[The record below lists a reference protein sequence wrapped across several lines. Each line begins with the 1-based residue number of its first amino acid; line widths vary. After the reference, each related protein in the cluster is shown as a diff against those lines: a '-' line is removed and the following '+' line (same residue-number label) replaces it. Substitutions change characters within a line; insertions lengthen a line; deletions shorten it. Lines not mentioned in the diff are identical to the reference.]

1 MRKLA
6 LLIAAP
12 LFLAACSGQ
21 AGSAPGGTT
30 AQGKGSE
37 VGMPVPAPA
46 VDAAAGYG
54 GAASAPNA
62 GIPTVVVSGDRNLIL
77 TAKIDMR
84 SKDPWATSDRAQ
96 AIATGLG
103 GDVLNLSQ
111 TGTADTRSATL
122 TIRVPSSRFGD
133 ALQQLKSLEGE
144 VQTSGVSAQD
154 VTDQFIDLQAR
165 LTAKQAEE
173 QRYIAILN
181 RANTID
187 EILKVDASLGNVR
200 TQIEQ
205 LTAQINS
212 IKQRTDFS
220 TISMSISTLS
230 ALPGDTTTKVWDP
243 AKTVGR
249 ALAALGAMMQVFAD
263 ALIWLIVFGVEG
275 ALVYAVWRYRA
286 SRHVAGEAATF
297 ENNRRLE
304 IAWTAAPALILAV
317 VFVLTLG
324 AMAEINGAG
333 VAPAMRIT
341 AIGHQWWWEFSYG
354 GIRTANELHIPVDT
368 PVDLEVTSVDVIH
381 SFWVPELGPK
391 MDMLPGKTNRLRLFT
406 RRAGSYDGQCA
417 EFCGVEHAWMR
428 IRVIAETQTGFDQ
441 WLSGQTLPAPTQG
454 GAGERVFLSNICV
467 SCHTIRGTAAAG
479 TAGADPTPLRGRATI
494 GAGVIP
500 SDVARM
506 RAWLTDPQRY
516 QPGSLM
522 PRVPLAEA
530 DLDALAAYLVS
541 LK

>member
-54 GAASAPNA
+54 GAASAPKQ

-263 ALIWLIVFGVEG
+263 AVIWLVVFGWLPLLAFAAVIFA
-275 ALVYAVWRYRA
+275 ALMRRPAAPTAPSPLTSDTPLSPIPLRPLPRA
-286 SRHVAGEAATF
+286 S
-297 ENNRRLE
+297 
-304 IAWTAAPALILAV
+304 IAV
-317 VFVLTLG
+317 
-324 AMAEINGAG
+324 
-333 VAPAMRIT
+333 
-341 AIGHQWWWEFSYG
+341 
-354 GIRTANELHIPVDT
+354 
-368 PVDLEVTSVDVIH
+368 
-381 SFWVPELGPK
+381 
-391 MDMLPGKTNRLRLFT
+391 
-406 RRAGSYDGQCA
+406 
-417 EFCGVEHAWMR
+417 
-428 IRVIAETQTGFDQ
+428 
-441 WLSGQTLPAPTQG
+441 
-454 GAGERVFLSNICV
+454 
-467 SCHTIRGTAAAG
+467 
-479 TAGADPTPLRGRATI
+479 
-494 GAGVIP
+494 
-500 SDVARM
+500 
-506 RAWLTDPQRY
+506 
-516 QPGSLM
+516 
-522 PRVPLAEA
+522 
-530 DLDALAAYLVS
+530 
-541 LK
+541 

>member
-12 LFLAACSGQ
+12 LLLVAACTQ
-21 AGSAPGGTT
+21 SAPSATT
-30 AQGKGSE
+30 AQGRGSE
-37 VGMPVPAPA
+37 VGAPAPGA
-46 VDAAAGYG
+46 VDSVSGFSG
-54 GAASAPNA
+54 NAASAPDK

-96 AIATGLG
+96 AIASGLG

-111 TGTADTRSATL
+111 SGTADTRSASL

-154 VTDQFIDLQAR
+154 VTDQFVDLQAR

-173 QRYIAILN
+173 QRYLAILA

-230 ALPGDTTTKVWDP
+230 ALPGDTTSKVWDP
-243 AKTVGR
+243 TKTVGR

-263 ALIWLIVFGVEG
+263 VVIWLVVFGWLPLL
-275 ALVYAVWRYRA
+275 AFAV
-286 SRHVAGEAATF
+286 
-297 ENNRRLE
+297 
-304 IAWTAAPALILAV
+304 LIFA
-317 VFVLTLG
+317 
-324 AMAEINGAG
+324 
-333 VAPAMRIT
+333 
-341 AIGHQWWWEFSYG
+341 
-354 GIRTANELHIPVDT
+354 
-368 PVDLEVTSVDVIH
+368 
-381 SFWVPELGPK
+381 
-391 MDMLPGKTNRLRLFT
+391 
-406 RRAGSYDGQCA
+406 
-417 EFCGVEHAWMR
+417 
-428 IRVIAETQTGFDQ
+428 
-441 WLSGQTLPAPTQG
+441 
-454 GAGERVFLSNICV
+454 
-467 SCHTIRGTAAAG
+467 
-479 TAGADPTPLRGRATI
+479 
-494 GAGVIP
+494 
-500 SDVARM
+500 ARM
-506 RAWLTDPQRY
+506 RRP
-516 QPGSLM
+516 
-522 PRVPLAEA
+522 
-530 DLDALAAYLVS
+530 AAPTAPTA
-541 LK
+541 

>member
-12 LFLAACSGQ
+12 LLLATACSAAPSTTTQGR
-21 AGSAPGGTT
+21 SAEGG
-30 AQGKGSE
+30 A
-37 VGMPVPAPA
+37 PAPVA
-46 VDAAAGYG
+46 VDSAAGFTG
-54 GAASAPNA
+54 NAASAPDK

-96 AIATGLG
+96 AIAAGLG

-111 TGTADTRSATL
+111 SGTADTRSASL

-187 EILKVDASLGNVR
+187 EILKVDASLGSVR

-230 ALPGDTTTKVWDP
+230 ALPGDTTPKAWDP

-263 ALIWLIVFGVEG
+263 VVIWLVVFGWLPLLAFV
-275 ALVYAVWRYRA
+275 AVIFAARA
-286 SRHVAGEAATF
+286 
-297 ENNRRLE
+297 RR
-304 IAWTAAPALILAV
+304 P
-317 VFVLTLG
+317 
-324 AMAEINGAG
+324 
-333 VAPAMRIT
+333 
-341 AIGHQWWWEFSYG
+341 
-354 GIRTANELHIPVDT
+354 T
-368 PVDLEVTSVDVIH
+368 PT
-381 SFWVPELGPK
+381 
-391 MDMLPGKTNRLRLFT
+391 
-406 RRAGSYDGQCA
+406 
-417 EFCGVEHAWMR
+417 
-428 IRVIAETQTGFDQ
+428 
-441 WLSGQTLPAPTQG
+441 APT
-454 GAGERVFLSNICV
+454 AP
-467 SCHTIRGTAAAG
+467 TA
-479 TAGADPTPLRGRATI
+479 
-494 GAGVIP
+494 
-500 SDVARM
+500 
-506 RAWLTDPQRY
+506 
-516 QPGSLM
+516 
-522 PRVPLAEA
+522 
-530 DLDALAAYLVS
+530 
-541 LK
+541 

>member
-1 MRKLA
+1 MNKLA
-6 LLIAAP
+6 LVIAAP
-12 LFLAACSGQ
+12 LFLAACAQSG
-21 AGSAPGGTT
+21 ASAPAGTT
-30 AQGKGSE
+30 AQGRGSE
-37 VGMPVPAPA
+37 AVGMPAPAPA

-54 GAASAPNA
+54 GNTASAPKQ

-263 ALIWLIVFGVEG
+263 ALIWLIVFGWLPLLAFAAV
-275 ALVYAVWRYRA
+275 LVAARA
-286 SRHVAGEAATF
+286 RRPAAAT
-297 ENNRRLE
+297 
-304 IAWTAAPALILAV
+304 
-317 VFVLTLG
+317 
-324 AMAEINGAG
+324 
-333 VAPAMRIT
+333 
-341 AIGHQWWWEFSYG
+341 
-354 GIRTANELHIPVDT
+354 
-368 PVDLEVTSVDVIH
+368 
-381 SFWVPELGPK
+381 
-391 MDMLPGKTNRLRLFT
+391 
-406 RRAGSYDGQCA
+406 
-417 EFCGVEHAWMR
+417 
-428 IRVIAETQTGFDQ
+428 
-441 WLSGQTLPAPTQG
+441 APT
-454 GAGERVFLSNICV
+454 A
-467 SCHTIRGTAAAG
+467 
-479 TAGADPTPLRGRATI
+479 
-494 GAGVIP
+494 
-500 SDVARM
+500 
-506 RAWLTDPQRY
+506 
-516 QPGSLM
+516 
-522 PRVPLAEA
+522 
-530 DLDALAAYLVS
+530 
-541 LK
+541 

>member
-12 LFLAACSGQ
+12 LLLAAACTQ
-21 AGSAPGGTT
+21 SASPSASRG
-30 AQGKGSE
+30 GSE
-37 VGMPVPAPA
+37 VGAPAPA
-46 VDAAAGYG
+46 AVDSAAGFTG
-54 GAASAPNA
+54 TAATAPDK

-96 AIATGLG
+96 AIASGLG

-111 TGTADTRSATL
+111 SGSADTRSASL

-187 EILKVDASLGNVR
+187 EILKVDASLGSVR

-230 ALPGDTTTKVWDP
+230 ALPGDTTSKVWDP
-243 AKTVGR
+243 SKTVGR

-263 ALIWLIVFGVEG
+263 VVIWLVVFGWLPLL
-275 ALVYAVWRYRA
+275 AFAAVIL
-286 SRHVAGEAATF
+286 ATRM
-297 ENNRRLE
+297 RRP
-304 IAWTAAPALILAV
+304 AAP
-317 VFVLTLG
+317 T
-324 AMAEINGAG
+324 
-333 VAPAMRIT
+333 
-341 AIGHQWWWEFSYG
+341 
-354 GIRTANELHIPVDT
+354 
-368 PVDLEVTSVDVIH
+368 
-381 SFWVPELGPK
+381 
-391 MDMLPGKTNRLRLFT
+391 
-406 RRAGSYDGQCA
+406 
-417 EFCGVEHAWMR
+417 
-428 IRVIAETQTGFDQ
+428 
-441 WLSGQTLPAPTQG
+441 APT
-454 GAGERVFLSNICV
+454 A
-467 SCHTIRGTAAAG
+467 
-479 TAGADPTPLRGRATI
+479 
-494 GAGVIP
+494 
-500 SDVARM
+500 
-506 RAWLTDPQRY
+506 
-516 QPGSLM
+516 
-522 PRVPLAEA
+522 
-530 DLDALAAYLVS
+530 
-541 LK
+541 